1 VGQLT
6 GSWDS
11 MMWFCLFY
19 RQKGFLLFMT
29 TANVLSWLGLSSF
42 LLWGRYAHSLIHPYL
57 NDRLHPDID
66 FQCTKKDKIH
76 EIDCAITSAFAQTWP
91 VIWSELTTTYNC
103 LHNIFL
109 ATPNYACQ
117 SVDHRISGLQGFR
130 YLVTCYCFTNMQP
143 PCSFLVTMEEYIREA
158 PRASIT
164 SKSVVSLFTI
174 SRSAKK

>member
-1 VGQLT
+1 MAKIDAIKALEIYKRAGQQVQKVRFSFFYTMGQLT

-76 EIDCAITSAFAQTWP
+76 EIDCAITSAFVQTWQLFALNWQRP
-91 VIWSELTTTYNC
+91 TIV
-103 LHNIFL
+103 
-109 ATPNYACQ
+109 
-117 SVDHRISGLQGFR
+117 
-130 YLVTCYCFTNMQP
+130 
-143 PCSFLVTMEEYIREA
+143 
-158 PRASIT
+158 
-164 SKSVVSLFTI
+164 FTI
-174 SRSAKK
+174 FSWLLLIMHVNQLSTESPDYKDLDI